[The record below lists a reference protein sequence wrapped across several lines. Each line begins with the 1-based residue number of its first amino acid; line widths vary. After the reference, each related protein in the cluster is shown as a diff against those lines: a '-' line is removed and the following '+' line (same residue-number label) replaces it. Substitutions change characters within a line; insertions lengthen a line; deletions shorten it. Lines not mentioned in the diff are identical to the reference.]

1 MIGGTEE
8 EGVETP
14 TETAFYHRMMGESGQ
29 HLKAMK
35 DKYKGKDCILMG
47 LGPSLNKTDL
57 SLIRDKYI
65 FTGNSFY
72 LFTDKLNIHPQFYGL
87 SDGEVFNSFGDDVL
101 RLDTQLFMARSVEVK
116 YLRNYGYYSKIVK
129 REPILIQSL
138 LPEMTESKK
147 FSKDISEGI
156 YSGWTVIIDIGLQL
170 AYHLG
175 FKRAILIGCDCAQD
189 QEFGGHFYDTKEF
202 TNYVPREKRTGIE
215 EGFKEREDKLRQ
227 HAEKFWIPSYQV
239 CKRAWEEDGREIINA
254 TVGGAL
260 EVFQRRT
267 LEELYPRERN

>member
-1 MIGGTEE
+1 MIAGTEE
-8 EGVETP
+8 EGA
-14 TETAFYHRMMGESGQ
+14 ETAEETEFYHKMMDASSQ
-29 HLKAMK
+29 RLKAMK
-35 DKYKGKDCILMG
+35 DKYKGEDCILIG

-65 FTGNSFY
+65 FTTNSFY
-72 LFTDKLNIHPQFYGL
+72 LFTDKLDIHPQFYGL
-87 SDGEVFNSFGDDVL
+87 SDGEIFNSFGDDVL

-129 REPILIQSL
+129 REPILIRSL

-147 FSKDISEGI
+147 FSKDVSEGI
-156 YSGWTVIIDIGLQL
+156 YSGWTAIIDIGLQL

-175 FKRAILIGCDCAQD
+175 FKRAILIGCDCSRD
-189 QEFGGHFYDTKEF
+189 PEIGGHFYDTKELV
-202 TNYVPREKRTGIE
+202 NYVPQEKRGRIR
-215 EGFKEREDKLRQ
+215 EGFKETVDLLQQ

-267 LEELYPRERN
+267 LEEL